1 MNIASVAIDVM
12 VRSVLIDTWWNVNTF
27 EFLAFTSCICVL
39 IDTWWN
45 VNSGNVINVFDK
57 RIVLIDTW
65 WNVNFFI
72 HQVYFFWQRF

>member
-1 MNIASVAIDVM
+1 M
-12 VRSVLIDTWWNVNTF
+12 VECEYNGNGKCSKELAVLIDTWWNVNTF

-65 WNVNFFI
+65 WNVNFI
-72 HQVYFFWQRF
+72 